1 MGGAG
6 LRARPSPYWSIS
18 ISSRKRP
25 DEQEAISAHTDTEDL
40 LLVTNYEES
49 ERRKLRILGA
59 ERYVR

>member
-18 ISSRKRP
+18 ISSRKRA
-25 DEQEAISAHTDTEDL
+25 DKQEVNSAYTDVEDL

-49 ERRKLRILGA
+49 ERRKL
-59 ERYVR
+59 